1 MEKDKPNSVSRRSF
15 IGRMAGGVIGASL
28 IAKGAASAARLSDS
42 DFDLD
47 VRLSPAKPSE
57 QKVAGKLT
65 IDVSDTCT
73 ITCYNTCGTCG
84 NTCQDTC
91 SHSCY
96 ATFCTE

>member
-28 IAKGAASAARLSDS
+28 IAKGEASAARLSDS

-57 QKVAGKLT
+57 QKVVDANTDSCPHVGT
-65 IDVSDTCT
+65 CSDTCPQ
-73 ITCYNTCGTCG
+73 TCSRSCHGSCDTCGRQQC
-84 NTCQDTC
+84 
-91 SHSCY
+91 
-96 ATFCTE
+96 